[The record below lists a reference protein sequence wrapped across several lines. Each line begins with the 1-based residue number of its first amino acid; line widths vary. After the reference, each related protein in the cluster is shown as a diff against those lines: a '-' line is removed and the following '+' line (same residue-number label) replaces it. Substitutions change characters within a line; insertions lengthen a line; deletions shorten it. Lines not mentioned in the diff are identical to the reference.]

1 MGLISWSA
9 AKAAAGAYRVYASV
23 SDEIAKERRLRLT
36 DGKAWSQFF
45 GREGAAGKVV
55 NNHTA
60 MQLSAFWAC
69 VRLTAQAV
77 SVLPITM
84 YRKQADGSRE
94 PFQDHPLAD
103 IIENSPNRDQT
114 SLEYWESAVAWLC
127 VNGNACS
134 EISKTGKRVS
144 ALDILPNAYPERNS
158 DGDLIY
164 KYSDR
169 GKSYTLPRDKVFH
182 IKGFGF
188 GGDGGLS
195 AVRYGVQTFSTAIA
209 AVESAGKLFSNG
221 MQANGI
227 LTSEQVLQKG
237 QREQLQDI
245 MQTYAGSDK
254 AGKLMILEAGLEYKS
269 LTLSPVDAQLLEQQ
283 RFSVEEICRWLGVPP
298 IIIGHAAQGQTMWG
312 SGVEQ
317 IMIAWLTL
325 GINPLCERIER
336 RITKQ
341 LIDPSEQRRVYAE
354 FNREGLLQM
363 DSTAKAAFL
372 SSMTQNGLMTRN
384 EGRSKLNLPKSTQ
397 PAADQLTAQSN
408 LAPLDKLGESTGGNQ
423 AQAAMRAWLGIVDP
437 EPKAPK
443 REAQNEQA

>member
-1 MGLISWSA
+1 MGLISWTA
-9 AKAAAGAYRVYASV
+9 AKAAAGAYRVFASV

-36 DGKAWSQFF
+36 DGVAWSQFF

-55 NNHTA
+55 TNHTA

-69 VRLTAQAV
+69 VRLTALAV
-77 SVLPITM
+77 SSLPITI
-84 YRKQADGSRE
+84 YQKQKDGSRE
-94 PFQDHPLAD
+94 AFQDHPLAD
-103 IIENSPNRDQT
+103 IIENSPNIDQT
-114 SLEYWESAVAWLC
+114 SLEYWESVVAWLC

-134 EISKTGKRVS
+134 QIMRSGKYVS
-144 ALDILPNAYPERNS
+144 NLTIMPNAYPERNS
-158 DGDLIY
+158 DGVLVY
-164 KYSDR
+164 KFSDR

-188 GGDGGLS
+188 GGDSGLS

-209 AVESAGKLFSNG
+209 AVETAGKMFSNG
-221 MQANGI
+221 MQANGV
-227 LTSEQVLQKG
+227 LSSDQVLTKQ
-237 QREQLQDI
+237 QREQLQGI
-245 MQTYAGSDK
+245 MQTYAGSEK
-254 AGKLMILEAGLEYKS
+254 AGKLMILEANLKYQA

-317 IMIAWLTL
+317 IMLAWLTL
-325 GINPLCERIER
+325 GINPICERIER

-372 SSMTQNGLMTRN
+372 SAMTQNGLMTRN
-384 EGRSKLNLPKSTQ
+384 EGRSKLNMPKSAQ

-408 LAPLDKLGESTGGNQ
+408 LAPLDKLGAATGSQQ
-423 AQAAMRAWLGIVDP
+423 AQAAMRAWLGIEDTTH
-437 EPKAPK
+437 
-443 REAQNEQA
+443 EQTRPS